1 MKDFTDI
8 LKILLYTASISK
20 YQQEI
25 VLSVVHNNFLRVTIL
40 RKIFVRTF
48 LITDRL
54 TTFAFERQF

>member
-1 MKDFTDI
+1 MKDTDT